1 MDRFYLK
8 NVLSALL
15 IKLSIVLSAM
25 QRDIR
30 QENPINTLTISEGQE
45 MYLKF
50 FIQHLFIMKS

>member
-15 IKLSIVLSAM
+15 IKLLIVLSAT